1 MAPYTYFLR
10 LLKRGYIATGSQWLL
25 VWLLP
30 ICCARRQRWGAT
42 KTGQHVST
50 QTMEADLLRNE
61 EEEWWHQ
68 VCAGV
73 DYFPDFGFQILK
85 GYRDMP
91 GWRWR
96 EVIDIF
102 GHSWPVNRDTLC
114 LRYLTAFKRVPTTH
128 KFWAPE
134 APYRITNQT
143 LGTCSRYQAYWYIL
157 RLTNVL

>member
-1 MAPYTYFLR
+1 
-10 LLKRGYIATGSQWLL
+10 
-25 VWLLP
+25 
-30 ICCARRQRWGAT
+30 
-42 KTGQHVST
+42 
-50 QTMEADLLRNE
+50 MEADLLRNE

-102 GHSWPVNRDTLC
+102 GHSWPVNKMEGKVKSEMM
-114 LRYLTAFKRVPTTH
+114 F
-128 KFWAPE
+128 
-134 APYRITNQT
+134 
-143 LGTCSRYQAYWYIL
+143 
-157 RLTNVL
+157 